1 MDLMD
6 LIDRY
11 IDIMEFWES
20 EKDRTRPKYTYLRY
34 DFFHKEGSKFFTCY
48 VPTYLLG
55 TLGVWSTMAKPATP
69 PHASWR
75 NQLRRPTVL

>member
-1 MDLMD
+1 
-6 LIDRY
+6 
-11 IDIMEFWES
+11 MEFWES
-20 EKDRTRPKYTYLRY
+20 EKIVRVQVYL
-34 DFFHKEGSKFFTCY
+34 KVGIPSFTKRGASPSLVN

-55 TLGVWSTMAKPATP
+55 TLGVWSTMAKPGTP

>member
-1 MDLMD
+1 
-6 LIDRY
+6 
-11 IDIMEFWES
+11 MEFWES
-20 EKDRTRPKYTYLRY
+20 EKIVRDQVYLRY
-34 DFFHKEGSKFFTCY
+34 LRYTFFHKEGSKFFTCY
-48 VPTYLLG
+48 VPTYILG